1 MHRRTRA
8 VHQLTALSIDK
19 KLSNK
24 TQFNYM
30 LPMISHAMNENL
42 SKTKDHNLLTATID
56 AIGAIVKGF
65 PWSKYSHVLKHYL
78 TVLRK
83 EKINQKSV
91 IRYVFNNI
99 HTD

>member
-1 MHRRTRA
+1 MA
-8 VHQLTALSIDK
+8 ALSNDK

-30 LPMISHAMNENL
+30 LPMISHAMHDNL
-42 SKTKDHNLLTATID
+42 SKTKDHNLLTATIE
-56 AIGAIVKGF
+56 AIGAIVRGF

-83 EKINQKSV
+83 EKRNQKTI
-91 IRYVFNNI
+91 IRYAFCVISNTI
-99 HTD
+99 LYI

>member
-83 EKINQKSV
+83 EKRNQKSV